1 MSAYIFTKKWEK
13 RVEDKLLEKLIYLL
27 SILVS
32 DNILVFYKKNQFVCH
47 FPVLSL
53 FPCFSF
59 FQIKHVLK
67 FIFCE
72 LSVLF
77 YVGVIRIFWSH
88 NR

>member
-53 FPCFSF
+53 SFPASVSF
-59 FQIKHVLK
+59 KLNMF
-67 FIFCE
+67 
-72 LSVLF
+72 
-77 YVGVIRIFWSH
+77 
-88 NR
+88 